1 ALCIEWAKAHAHAAH
16 WSEEVQLLQEE
27 MQCTKQFLK
36 YKAKWWEQHG
46 ELPSDVSVDSSI
58 REGISAYADQQ
69 ATLQCKLS
77 NHFSSLW

>member
-1 ALCIEWAKAHAHAAH
+1 LCIQWVKACAHAAC

-27 MQCTKQFLK
+27 MWHTKQFLK
-36 YKAKWWEQHG
+36 YKAEWWEQHG
-46 ELPSDVSVDSSI
+46 ELPGDVLVDSSI

-69 ATLQCKLS
+69 ATLQHKLS